1 VDAQRSWIDRLSGLL
16 VLAMFTVG
24 VVAVAAVT
32 WRLIPNHAV
41 ALGAIVVL
49 VPLFLWVSLRTTES
63 VRRYAQTERR
73 CKREAFLAVTGL
85 TIPRSPA
92 MSSAPPHV

>member
-1 VDAQRSWIDRLSGLL
+1 MAVTRRASLDVSALVARLRIVDAQRSWIDRLSGLL

-49 VPLFLWVSLRTTES
+49 VPLFLW
-63 VRRYAQTERR
+63 
-73 CKREAFLAVTGL
+73 GL
-85 TIPRSPA
+85 TQND
-92 MSSAPPHV
+92 